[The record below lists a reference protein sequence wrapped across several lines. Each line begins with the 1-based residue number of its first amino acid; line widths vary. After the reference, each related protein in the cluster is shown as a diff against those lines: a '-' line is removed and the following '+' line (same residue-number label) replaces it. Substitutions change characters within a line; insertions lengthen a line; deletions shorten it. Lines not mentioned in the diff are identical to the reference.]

1 MFKELFLQL
10 KNKKKEI
17 KLTSLE
23 EELKRLKSS
32 LNDQNNKN
40 ASISHA
46 FNKPEDSNSK
56 QELKVNSISKNYKL
70 FY

>member
-1 MFKELFLQL
+1 MFEELFLRL

-32 LNDQNNKN
+32 LNDQNSKN
-40 ASISHA
+40 VSISR
-46 FNKPEDSNSK
+46 DSNKSEYQTSK
-56 QELKVNSISKNYKL
+56 QELKVNSISKTYNKKK
-70 FY
+70 